1 MLYIL
6 DDVYP
11 VISTFLR
18 FFWPNTVDFVV
29 STKSHNPLSI
39 RSTAVV
45 IAVISDIVDAAQAN
59 EH

>member
-18 FFWPNTVDFVV
+18 FFWPNTVPVV
-29 STKSHNPLSI
+29 STKSHNLSV

-45 IAVISDIVDAAQAN
+45 VAVISDIVDAAQAN